1 MKKTNKYKYKIVN
14 NILQIID
21 WFYPPFRF
29 LFSKQV
35 FRYGVCGSFS
45 TFYDICLFYFFL
57 HYVFKEQD
65 INLVIMQFAPYTAS
79 FFSSFILSFPVGFLL
94 NRYVVFPSSMNTKNV
109 QLFRYLFVVVCNI
122 LFNYLFLKI
131 LVEYF
136 HWYAT
141 LSKIII
147 TFVLIIFS
155 FIMQRKFT
163 FK

>member
-1 MKKTNKYKYKIVN
+1 M
-14 NILQIID
+14 LHFID
-21 WFYPPFRF
+21 WFYPPFKF
-29 LFSKQV
+29 IFSKQV

-45 TFYDICLFYFFL
+45 TLFDISLFYFFL
-57 HYVFKEQD
+57 HYVYKNQE
-65 INLVIMQFAPYTAS
+65 INIIILNLAPYTAS

-94 NRYVVFPSSMNTKNV
+94 NRYVVFPASMNAKSV
-109 QLFRYLFVVVCNI
+109 QFFRYLFVVVCNI

-131 LVEYF
+131 LVEYL

-141 LSKIII
+141 ISKILI